1 MVMGADRDDHGRYL
15 PGHPGGPGRPRRA
28 VEQDYLATLADAV
41 PLELWRKIA
50 ARAAEDAAAGDPRA
64 RRWLSE
70 HLLGREPAPL
80 TTLAATELAGTLDDA
95 IIARAAG
102 LRGSAEAQKI
112 RNRVFQYADL
122 NPGRSAGRGNVG
134 GGPPDPHLDVEGCQ
148 PGRNGHPG

>member
-1 MVMGADRDDHGRYL
+1 MSTDRDANGRFL
-15 PGHPGGPGRPRRA
+15 PGHPGLGGRPRRP
-28 VEQDYLATLADAV
+28 VEHEYMATLADAV

-50 ARAAEDAAAGDPRA
+50 ARAAEDAAAGDAKA

-80 TTLAATELAGTLDDA
+80 TELAATELAGTLDDEIRA
-95 IIARAAG
+95 KAAG
-102 LRGSAEAQKI
+102 LRGSAAAQTI

-122 NPGRSAGRGNVG
+122 NPGRSAGRGNAG
-134 GGPPDPHLDVEGCQ
+134 GGPPDPHLDVEGCR